1 MKKAPVI
8 AIILLLA
15 GAAAAWFFILRKT
28 DATERQKGEP
38 HLVQSHYSDALVHSF
53 ENMLDA
59 YYKMNEG
66 FVNWESDTVA
76 RYSFELKVALD
87 SLQVEELKSD
97 SALYTKAS
105 GEIAHIKAELE
116 GLIRD
121 STLDEKRGSLN
132 LMSKLM
138 FELLNTVRYDAAKV
152 YYQEC
157 PMAFNDEVSGYWLS
171 PTRAVRNPYLGT
183 KHPKYKSTMLKCGY
197 PIDTIQYV
205 QKQR

>member
-1 MKKAPVI
+1 MKKTPVI

-28 DATERQKGEP
+28 ENTDPLKGEAHP
-38 HLVQSHYSDALVHSF
+38 VQSRYSEALVHSF
-53 ENMLDA
+53 ETMLEA
-59 YYKMNEG
+59 YYRMNEG
-66 FVNWESDTVA
+66 FVNWEADTIA
-76 RYSFELKVALD
+76 RYSQELKSALD
-87 SLQVEELKSD
+87 NLQLDELKSD
-97 SALYTKAS
+97 TVIYAKAS
-105 GEIAHIKAELE
+105 GELGNIRAEVE

-121 STLDEKRGSLN
+121 SALDEKRASLN

-138 FELLNTVRYDAAKV
+138 FELLNTIRYDAAKV

-205 QKQR
+205 QTQR